1 MSFHDNTFRMRIEL
15 EITDK
20 ALGGLMPGERY
31 RIQQKVSARMM
42 AEGRRAMYEELG
54 VPEPRGNT
62 LEHEA
67 QPLALEHHGAQA

>member
-1 MSFHDNTFRMRIEL
+1 LSFHDNTFRMRIDL

-20 ALGGLMPGERY
+20 ALGNVMPDERY

-42 AEGRRAMYEELG
+42 AAGRRAMYEELG
-54 VPEPRGNT
+54 IPEPRGNT

-67 QPLALEHHGAQA
+67 ETFALEHHGPPS